1 MSQYP
6 PPPGNY
12 PPPPSGQY
20 PGQPEYWQESPQRK
34 GLAITALVLGILA
47 AVSFWSVFGGVLFG
61 VFAVVFGVIAVI
73 KAMRGTAGSAV
84 MAWIGLILGVLAI
97 IGAVIAGII
106 YWGFA
111 EDAGVTDFY
120 DCVTKAGNDQ
130 AEIDRC
136 ESEFNQR
143 LEDKLGV
150 TVTPTPAP

>member
-6 PPPGNY
+6 PPPGDY
-12 PPPPSGQY
+12 PPPPPGQY
-20 PGQPEYWQESPQRK
+20 PGKPEYWQESPQRK

-47 AVSFWSVFGGVLFG
+47 ALTFWTVFGGGLFG
-61 VFAVVFGVIAVI
+61 VFAVIFGVIAVI
-73 KAMRGTAGSAV
+73 KAMRKTAGGAV

-106 YWGFA
+106 YWGIA
-111 EDAGVTDFY
+111 EEAGVTDFY
-120 DCVTKAGNDQ
+120 DCVTNAGNDQ

-150 TVTPTPAP
+150 TPTPAP